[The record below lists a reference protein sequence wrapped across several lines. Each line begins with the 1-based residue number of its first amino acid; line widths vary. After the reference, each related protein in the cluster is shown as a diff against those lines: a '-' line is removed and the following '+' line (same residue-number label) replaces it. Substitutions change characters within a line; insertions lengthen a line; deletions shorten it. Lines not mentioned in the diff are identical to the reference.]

1 MRKIFVTLFL
11 TVFTF
16 SIYAQCTINGKVEDN
31 SSEPIPF
38 VNVLLL
44 DNKDSTL
51 VKGAVSDETGK
62 YTINNI
68 QPGKYLLTASMV
80 GYEKAYGSPV
90 TIEEEHSDFTAPALT
105 LSEDVQQLEEITV
118 ETTRPFIE
126 KQVDRTVVNVA
137 NSIVSSGSTGL
148 EVLEKAPGVI
158 VDRQNNNISLL
169 GKEGVIVQI
178 DGRRTNLSMA
188 DVVMMLNSTSSDNI
202 DQIELITSPSAKHDA
217 EGNAGIINIVMKKNN
232 NIGTNGS
239 VSIAGGTGRYDRER
253 GSLQLNHR
261 SEKFNMFGSYS
272 INRGGSYWD
281 FELYRNQADEGQRNI
296 VEQEMYIRGRNM
308 GQNAKAGVD
317 YFWRENTTIGLVW
330 TGFWNSERDR
340 IPKARTAFRRQE
352 FGNVYLQTLSDIRTT
367 NISSNQMANLNL
379 QHAFGA
385 NGGVLTADFDLGH
398 FSREMNN
405 TLVTDIIIPENASDS
420 SAALVT
426 NMPVTIDILTFKVD
440 YSRSLWEKWKVETG
454 LKRSSVVSDNNLG
467 LSRGVV
473 GDLEHDPELSNH
485 FQYTE
490 RVNAAYASI
499 TGMPFDRT
507 EMQLG
512 LRAEHT
518 HSIGH
523 SLSLDQKVE
532 RDYLDLFPSLF
543 ISRELTEKNSLALSY
558 SYRIDRPNYQS
569 LNPARWYLDP
579 YSFGQGNPFLNPQYT
594 HSLELQHGFKDKIFT
609 TAEASY
615 ISDFIFHLVQP
626 VDNQSAE
633 RIPQNIGN
641 SQAYSL
647 NISFPVNIMKEWK
660 LQANL
665 MGLYNRL
672 QYRFQDIPQ
681 QVEQIS
687 GRLNLTNSI
696 LFGNDWRGELSGWLN
711 TPAVYAMFQAPWL
724 GSLDAGIQKSFN
736 EKWKAKLSMQDLLH
750 TNQVIRHGEAPGFIQ
765 NYSIG
770 MDTRVIMLSL
780 TYSFGNQK
788 LKSTRQRKTGSEEEV
803 QRTN

>member
-1 MRKIFVTLFL
+1 MRIFLVVLIL
-11 TVFTF
+11 TGNIFCL
-16 SIYAQCTINGKVEDN
+16 YAQCTINGKVEDN

-44 DNKDSTL
+44 DNQDSTL

-80 GYEKAYGSPV
+80 GYEKAYGPPV
-90 TIEEEHSDFTAPALT
+90 TIEEENSDFTVPALT

-158 VDRQNNNISLL
+158 VDRQNNSISLL
-169 GKEGVIVQI
+169 GKDGVIVQI

-188 DVVMMLNSTSSDNI
+188 DVVMMLRSTSSDNI
-202 DQIELITSPSAKHDA
+202 EKIELITNPSAKYDA
-217 EGNAGIINIVMKKNN
+217 EGNAGIINIVMKENN
-232 NIGTNGS
+232 NIGTNGT
-239 VSIAGGTGRYDRER
+239 VSIAAGSGRFDRER
-253 GSLQLNHR
+253 GSVQVNHR
-261 SEKFNMFGSYS
+261 SEKFNVFGSYS
-272 INRGGSYWD
+272 ANRGGNYWD
-281 FELYRNQADEGQRNI
+281 FELYRKQGDGDQRNI
-296 VEQEMYIRGRNM
+296 VEQEMYIRVREM

-317 YFWRENTTIGLVW
+317 YFIGKNTTIGVVW
-330 TGFWNSERDR
+330 NGFWNDSRERN
-340 IPKARTAFRRQE
+340 PEARTAFRRQE
-352 FGNVYLQTLSDIRTT
+352 SGPVYLLTLSDIWTT
-367 NISSNQMANLNL
+367 NVSSNQMGNVNL
-379 QHAFGA
+379 QHAFGTD
-385 NGGVLTADFDLGH
+385 GGVLTADVDLGH
-398 FSREMNN
+398 FRRQMNSNLLTN
-405 TLVTDIIIPENASDS
+405 TIIPEEAPDS
-420 SAALVT
+420 PEGLLT
-426 NMPVTIDILTFKVD
+426 QMPVSIDILTFKVD
-440 YSRSLWEKWKVETG
+440 YSRSLWQKWKIEAG
-454 LKRSSVVSDNNLG
+454 IKHSSVKSDNNLA
-467 LSRGVV
+467 LSSGIV
-473 GDLEHDPELSNH
+473 GELEVDPELSNH

-490 RVNAAYASI
+490 RVNAAYASV
-499 TGMPFDRT
+499 TGEPFDRT

-512 LRAEHT
+512 LRAEQT
-518 HSIGH
+518 YSLGH
-523 SLSLDQKVE
+523 SLSLNEEVE
-532 RDYLDLFPSLF
+532 RNYLDLFPSLF
-543 ISRELTEKNSLALSY
+543 VSREMTEKHDLTFSY
-558 SYRIDRPNYQS
+558 SYRIDRPNYQD

-594 HSLELQHGFKDKIFT
+594 HSLELQHGFKDMIFT
-609 TAEASY
+609 SFGASF
-615 ISDFIFHLVQP
+615 ISDYVFQLVQP
-626 VDNQSAE
+626 VDNQKAE

-641 SQAYSL
+641 SQAYNL
-647 NISFPVNIMKEWK
+647 NVNFPVTITKDWK

-665 MGLYNRL
+665 LGLYSRL
-672 QYRFQDIPQ
+672 QYSFQDIPLE
-681 QVEQIS
+681 VEQVS

-696 LFGNDWRGELSGWLN
+696 LFGKGWRGELSGWLN
-711 TPAVYAMFQAPWL
+711 TPAVYAMFQVPWI

-736 EKWKAKLSMQDLLH
+736 EKWKASLSMQDLLH
-750 TNQVIRHGEAPGFIQ
+750 TNKFIRNGAAPGFIQ